1 MNTSVDASQNN
12 KVGPIMRQG
21 ELAEAIK
28 EAAEIDNPDKIIT
41 VEDKLAYLR
50 IQTDDEMLIKR
61 QTIEEMLGRPF
72 SMGEIEVDLASF
84 AGRIDMQVDY
94 IRFYHAKHL

>member
-1 MNTSVDASQNN
+1 MNTTVDASQNN

-41 VEDKLAYLR
+41 VEDNLAYLR
-50 IQTDDEMLIKR
+50 IQTDD
-61 QTIEEMLGRPF
+61 
-72 SMGEIEVDLASF
+72 
-84 AGRIDMQVDY
+84 
-94 IRFYHAKHL
+94 